1 MNIFFLSRNQMGG
14 GGSETNSSLIV
25 ENETVNRSTTSVL
38 NKTMNSEQAEMIA
51 TQNIIIENVDYLCSV
66 NISQSYDGEMTLIQ
80 ELKVEEEAQL
90 KTDILAD
97 LEQQMLAENES
108 SSGFMDMFNGGSE
121 SNSYQESKNKIMNE
135 MTTELSTIS
144 VNEIRASMKVGQSLV
159 IRDVT
164 IDPMGIGVYTRIAE
178 KLGFPAQIVSDTLVK
193 LTEDSQNVTCNVNQD
208 MAMKIIAEQI
218 TDKITEVVNTN
229 AALQEIAQEIDAST
243 KSKSKGV
250 GDVVGDVGDAVAG
263 VVDSAGDAASDV
275 IDAGGDAAAG
285 AILAAYAPM
294 LGASASCAL
303 VMVAGMMMMR
313 KKGGGMDPVLMAML
327 ARK

>member
-1 MNIFFLSRNQMGG
+1 MGG

-25 ENETVNRSTTSVL
+25 ENETVNKSTTSVL
-38 NKTMNSEQAEMIA
+38 NQTMNSQEAEIIA
-51 TQNIIIENVDYLCSV
+51 TQNIIIENVDYLCSA
-66 NISQSYDGEMTLIQ
+66 NISQTYNGEMTLIQ
-80 ELKVEEEAQL
+80 ELEVEEEAKL

-108 SSGFMDMFNGGSE
+108 SSGFMDMFGGGSE

-144 VNEIRASMKVGQSLV
+144 VNEIRSSMKVGQSLV

-193 LTEDSQNVTCNVNQD
+193 LTEDSQNITCNVNQD

-229 AALQEIAQEIDAST
+229 SALQEIAQEIEAKT
-243 KSKSKGV
+243 KSKTSGIE
-250 GDVVGDVGDAVAG
+250 DVIDSAGDAVAG
-263 VVDSAGDAASDV
+263 VVDSGGNAASNV
-275 IDAGGDAAAG
+275 IDSGGDAAAG
-285 AILAAYAPM
+285 VLTAGM
-294 LGASASCAL
+294 LPFIAASASSAL
-303 VMVAGMMMMR
+303 VMLAGMMMMS
-313 KKGGGMDPVLMAML
+313 KKGGGMDPAMMAML

>member
-1 MNIFFLSRNQMGG
+1 MGG

-38 NKTMNSEQAEMIA
+38 NETMNSVSADMIA
-51 TQNIIIENVDYLCSV
+51 SQNLIIENVDYLCNA

-80 ELKVEEEAQL
+80 ELTEKQEADL

-108 SSGFMDMFNGGSE
+108 SSGFMDMFGGGSE
-121 SNSYQESKNKIMNE
+121 SNSYQESKNKIINE

-144 VNEIRASMKVGQSLV
+144 VNEIRSSMKVGQSLV

-193 LTEDSQNVTCNVNQD
+193 LTTDSQNVTCNVSQD
-208 MAMKIIAEQI
+208 MAMTIIAEQI
-218 TDKITEVVNTN
+218 SDKITEVVNTN
-229 AALQEIAQEIDAST
+229 SALQEIAQEIDAST

-250 GDVVGDVGDAVAG
+250 GDVVADVGDAVAG

-294 LGASASCAL
+294 LGASASSAL

-313 KKGGGMDPVLMAML
+313 KKGGGMDPALMAML

>member
-1 MNIFFLSRNQMGG
+1 MGG

-25 ENETVNRSTTSVL
+25 ENETVNKSTTSVL
-38 NKTMNSEQAEMIA
+38 NETMNSVSAEMIA
-51 TQNIIIENVDYLCSV
+51 SQNLIIENVDYLCSA
-66 NISQSYDGEMTLIQ
+66 NISQTYDGEMTLIQ
-80 ELKVEEEAQL
+80 ELTEKQEADL

-108 SSGFMDMFNGGSE
+108 SSGFMDMFGGGSE
-121 SNSYQESKNKIMNE
+121 SNSYQESKNKIVNE

-159 IRDVT
+159 IKDVT

-193 LTEDSQNVTCNVNQD
+193 LTEDSQNVTCNVSQD

-218 TDKITEVVNTN
+218 SDKITEVVNTN
-229 AALQEIAQEIDAST
+229 SAVQEIAQEIEAKT
-243 KSKSKGV
+243 KAKTSGV
-250 GDVVGDVGDAVAG
+250 EDVIDSAGDAVAG
-263 VVDSAGDAASDV
+263 VVDSAGGAASDI
-275 IDAGGDAAAG
+275 IDSSGDAAAG
-285 AILAAYAPM
+285 VLTAGMLPF
-294 LGASASCAL
+294 LGASASSAL
-303 VMVAGMMMMR
+303 VMLAGMMMMS
-313 KKGGGMDPVLMAML
+313 KKGGGMDPAMMAML

>member
-1 MNIFFLSRNQMGG
+1 MGG

-25 ENETVNRSTTSVL
+25 ENETVNKSTTSVL
-38 NKTMNSEQAEMIA
+38 NQTINSQKAEMIA
-51 TQNIIIENVDYLCSV
+51 NQNIIIENVDFLCSA
-66 NISQSYDGEMTLIQ
+66 NISQTYNGEMTLIQ
-80 ELKVEEEAQL
+80 ELEVEEEAKL

-108 SSGFMDMFNGGSE
+108 SSGFMDMFGGGSE

-144 VNEIRASMKVGQSLV
+144 VNEIRSSMKVGQSLV

-193 LTEDSQNVTCNVNQD
+193 LTEDSQNITCNVNQD

-229 AALQEIAQEIDAST
+229 SALQEIAQEIEAKT
-243 KSKSKGV
+243 KSKTAGV
-250 GDVVGDVGDAVAG
+250 EDVIDSAGDAVAN
-263 VVDSAGDAASDV
+263 VVDSAGGAATDV

-285 AILAAYAPM
+285 VLTAGM
-294 LGASASCAL
+294 LPFIAASASSAL
-303 VMVAGMMMMR
+303 VMLAGMMMMS
-313 KKGGGMDPVLMAML
+313 KKGGGMDPAMMAML
-327 ARK
+327 ARR